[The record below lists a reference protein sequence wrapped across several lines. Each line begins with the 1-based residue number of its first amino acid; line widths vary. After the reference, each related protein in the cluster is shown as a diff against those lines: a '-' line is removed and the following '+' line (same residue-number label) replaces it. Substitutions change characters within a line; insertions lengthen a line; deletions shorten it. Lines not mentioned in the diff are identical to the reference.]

1 VDKNVAVYLCRG
13 CDIGGALDMDALK
26 DVATD
31 EYKIELCREH
41 DCLCGDE
48 GRDLIARDVNEGV
61 NSIVVAACSPRFMQD
76 AFTFDNVLT
85 TRVNLREQVVW
96 TQDPNDEDTDMMAQD
111 YLRMGIVRAQKA
123 NLPEPLQEEV
133 DRTVMVVG
141 GGVTGLTAARD
152 ASAAGYEVVLI
163 EKSDELGG
171 WMGKWSRTVPHRAPY
186 SDPQLPDIGEQ
197 IAAVQADQRIQVHTG
212 ATIEKITGMPGQFDV
227 TLKDNGASP
236 FRVGAIVQ
244 ATGWKPYDAGK
255 LGHLGFGA
263 SPDVITNV
271 QMEEMLASGAIT
283 RPSDGQTPRR
293 IAFIQCAGSRDADH
307 LPYCSGVCCRVSIKQ
322 ALMIREMAPDAEAYV
337 LYKDIRSPGQYEDF
351 YRRAQEDTGIFF
363 TKAEVTGVRTGART
377 LEVEAED
384 TLLGGKI
391 RVEADLVVLA
401 TGMVP
406 RSADGELIRKY
417 VDAKK
422 VVAKGEAGAQLE
434 NAKKAVE
441 ELSYLEDAE
450 ILNLGYRQGPDLPV
464 HKYGFPDSHF
474 ICFPYESRR
483 TGIYPSGCVRAPQ
496 DAQGSREDGSGA
508 ALKAIQALEVTARG
522 EAVHPRWGDMS
533 VPSFALQRCT
543 QCKRCTEECPF
554 GTINEDEKG
563 TPQPNLT
570 RCRRCGICMGACPER
585 IISFKDYSPEI
596 VGSMIKAV
604 NIPDEF
610 DEKPRILGLLCEN
623 DAYPAMDAAGFNR
636 IKHSKWI
643 RFVPVRCLGSVNTVW
658 IADALSSGFDGILLI
673 GCKSGDDYQC
683 HFIKG
688 SELMEIRSGNVQEK
702 LKQLALEEERVQI
715 VQLPINEFHKLPEIV
730 NAFAEEIEDIGLN
743 PFKGF

>member
-1 VDKNVAVYLCRG
+1 VHATYTVAVINSQCVVIIQCQSVGRATS
-13 CDIGGALDMDALK
+13 D
-26 DVATD
+26 DV
-31 EYKIELCREH
+31 
-41 DCLCGDE
+41 
-48 GRDLIARDVNEGV
+48 V
-61 NSIVVAACSPRFMQD
+61 
-76 AFTFDNVLT
+76 DNVLT

-96 TQDPNDEDTDMMAQD
+96 AQEPNDEDTDMMAQD

-123 NLPEPLQEEV
+123 SLPEPLQEDV
-133 DRTVMVVG
+133 DRSILVVG
-141 GGVTGLTAARD
+141 GGITGITAALD
-152 ASAAGYEVVLI
+152 AADAGHDVVLV

-171 WMGKWSRTVPHRAPY
+171 WMKKWARGIPHTPPY
-186 SDPQLPDIGEQ
+186 LDPQPPDIGAR
-197 IAAVQADQRIQVHTG
+197 IAAVQANEKITVHTG
-212 ATIEKITGMPGQFDV
+212 VTIEKITGMPGQFDV
-227 TLKDNGASP
+227 TLKGNGTP
-236 FRVGAIVQ
+236 PLRVGAIIQ
-244 ATGWKPYDAGK
+244 ATGWKPYDPTR
-255 LGHLGFGA
+255 LGHLGYGA

-271 QMEEMLASGAIT
+271 QMEEILASGALR
-283 RPSDGQTPRR
+283 RPSDGQTPKR
-293 IAFIQCAGSRDADH
+293 IAFLQCAGSRDPDH
-307 LPYCSGVCCRVSIKQ
+307 LPYCSGVCCRVTIKQ
-322 ALMIREMAPDAEAYV
+322 ALMVREMAPDVEAYV

-351 YRRAQEDTGIFF
+351 YKRAQEDTGIFF
-363 TKAEVTGVRTGART
+363 SKAEVTGVLSDGKSLA
-377 LEVEAED
+377 VEADD
-384 TLLGGKI
+384 TLLGGTI
-391 RVEADLVVLA
+391 RVEADLIVLA
-401 TGMVP
+401 TGMAP
-406 RSADGELIRKY
+406 RSADGELIRRY
-417 VDAKK
+417 TDAKK

-434 NAKKAVE
+434 NAKKTLE

-450 ILNLGYRQGPDLPV
+450 ILNLGYRQGPDLPAFR
-464 HKYGFPDSHF
+464 YGFPDSHF

-533 VPSFALQRCT
+533 FPHFALQRCT

-623 DAYPAMDAAGFNR
+623 DAYPALDAAGLKR
-636 IKHSKWI
+636 MKHSKWV

-688 SELMEIRSGNVQEK
+688 SELMETRSGNVQEK

-715 VQLPINEFHKLPEIV
+715 VQLPIDQFQRLPELV